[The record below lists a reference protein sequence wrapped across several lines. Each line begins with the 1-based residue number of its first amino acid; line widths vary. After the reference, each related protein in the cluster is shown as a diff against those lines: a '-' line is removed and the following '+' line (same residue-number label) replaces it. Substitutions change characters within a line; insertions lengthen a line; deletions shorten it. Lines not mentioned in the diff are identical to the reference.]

1 VIEKVNHPKHYN
13 FGNIEVIDIIEDA
26 GMAEGFCL
34 GNALK
39 YILRAKHKQ
48 NYLDDLKKAKW
59 YLDYLIKKASE
70 HERE

>member
-1 VIEKVNHPKHYN
+1 MIEKVNHPKHYN

>member
-1 VIEKVNHPKHYN
+1 VSEKVNHPKHYN

-26 GMAEGFCL
+26 GMSEGFCL

-59 YLDYLIKKASE
+59 YLDYLIQRSDDGK
-70 HERE
+70 

>member
-1 VIEKVNHPKHYN
+1 MSEKVNHPKHYN

-26 GMAEGFCL
+26 GMSEGFCL

-59 YLDYLIKKASE
+59 YLDYLIQRSDDGK
-70 HERE
+70 